1 MLGERPLVAARSG
14 RGTGLGKSLRRVLA
28 AGVCM
33 VLGNLEGAAGSGPQ
47 AALNPV
53 LFVHGS
59 GLNGALWQEMTA
71 ALESAGY
78 PRSHLLAV
86 ELVPRDGSNPRAAER
101 IIGPAIR
108 QLLER
113 ARRQAAAAG
122 SPFPNQVDIVAH
134 SMGAVSTRWFI
145 QEHRAEWVR
154 RWIGIAPA
162 NHGTNALCGA
172 PGEGDRELCPAF
184 AADGRKNRVQVR
196 LNGTRFKPRDE
207 TPFGLGAD
215 GAGRPR
221 IPPDEH
227 RAIAYY
233 TLRIEPDRWIEPA
246 VSAVL
251 DGAGGLSLPNERWPD
266 LRETSPGN
274 FLFLD
279 AVGHD
284 DLPRDPQVADWVN
297 AILTLAGPRP
307 AQPRG
312 AAP

>member
-1 MLGERPLVAARSG
+1 MLGSCRRRRAYVDRGVAYCRALCRW
-14 RGTGLGKSLRRVLA
+14 LA
-28 AGVCM
+28 GGVCFA
-33 VLGNLEGAAGSGPQ
+33 LGSVAMAAVPGANEGRH
-47 AALNPV
+47 PV

-59 GLNGALWQEMTA
+59 GLNAALWQEMTA
-71 ALESAGY
+71 ALELAGY
-78 PRSHLLAV
+78 PSSYLHAV
-86 ELVPRDGSNPRAAER
+86 ELMPRDGSNVRAAER
-101 IIGPAIR
+101 IIGPAIQR
-108 QLLER
+108 LLER
-113 ARRQAAAAG
+113 IRREAAAAG
-122 SPFPNQVDIVAH
+122 SPVPNQVDIVAH

-145 QEHRAEWVR
+145 LEHQPERVR
-154 RWIGIAPA
+154 RWIGIVPA
-162 NHGTNALCGA
+162 NHGTNALCGYSGA
-172 PGEGDRELCPAF
+172 GDRELCPAF

-196 LNGTRFKPRDE
+196 LNGTRLQPRDE

-221 IPPDEH
+221 IPPDQR
-227 RAIAYY
+227 RAIVYY

-246 VSAVL
+246 ASAVL

-266 LRETSPGN
+266 FRETSPGN

-284 DLPRDPQVADWVN
+284 DLPRDPRVADWVN
-297 AILTLAGPRP
+297 SILTLAGPRP